1 MLKKDLV
8 ECNVGTPLTC
18 ICCTWAASFSTWLL
32 NKLTPKGV
40 VYSFSAFAVGEAA
53 SVSRQLPFSSGPQM
67 NHTAAVDRGSPVSL
81 RSNSNSPHAQ
91 QQVSSLMCPSSFVA
105 FSQQS
110 QLSGAGNTCQTEAY
124 SCEYLMCKTF
134 AWPGLP
140 PMSCTALVH

>member
-1 MLKKDLV
+1 MLLV
-8 ECNVGTPLTC
+8 
-18 ICCTWAASFSTWLL
+18 
-32 NKLTPKGV
+32 
-40 VYSFSAFAVGEAA
+40 VGEAA

-67 NHTAAVDRGSPVSL
+67 NHTAAADRGSPVSL
-81 RSNSNSPHAQ
+81 RSGSNSPHAQ
-91 QQVSSLMCPSSFVA
+91 QQVSSLVCCSSFVA